1 MIELTQREG
10 LELYTI
16 IMKYI
21 TSLDK
26 ECLKKR
32 CTHDIALIEQS
43 RKIDK
48 ELEPMREIADKLW
61 MKIVHS
67 AGK

>member
-10 LELYTI
+10 LYLYTI
-16 IMKYI
+16 VMKYI
-21 TSLDK
+21 CSLDD

-32 CTHDIALIEQS
+32 CTHDIDLIEQA

-48 ELEPMREIADKLW
+48 ELEPMREAANNLW
-61 MKIVHS
+61 GKITDT
-67 AGK
+67 AAK